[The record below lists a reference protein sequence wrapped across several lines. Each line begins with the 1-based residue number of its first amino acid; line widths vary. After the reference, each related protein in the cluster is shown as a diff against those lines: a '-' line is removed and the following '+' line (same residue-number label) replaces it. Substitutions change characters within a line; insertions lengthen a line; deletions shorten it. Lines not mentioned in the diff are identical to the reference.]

1 MALDVNKSI
10 TIDLVNK
17 SYKVIDLVQN
27 DSARSITFSLLL
39 NGNKFNLTGLA
50 VRAFSSTDYYKDLT
64 IINATEGVCKLL
76 IDNKMINKSGNIELQ
91 LRISDGSV
99 MVTSFIVI
107 LKATKSLI
115 DKSSIQSDNRIGA
128 LDTALNEVQVLK
140 VELQGASSDLE
151 KKYTTR
157 LTITENK
164 ISILEKEVYGCTNL
178 LRSTGLKKNS
188 DNINN
193 WLISKA
199 DASKTEIYL
208 DENNLTPH
216 LNRSWHISNTDTS
229 GYYGLRQ
236 DLSLKLLADT
246 TYTLSYWIMPTKD
259 NSGQCLLT
267 VQYKDSNKN
276 NVFHT
281 HYYKNSELTLN
292 KWTKMTYTFTTK
304 SNINKSWIILGIS
317 TQKCEW
323 YGVLGDIK
331 LELGAHASDWSPS
344 PEDLVYQASKYTD
357 EQYQNAKNYTDEVT
371 KKAYINGKISSN
383 FNLEAGTSY
392 TFESLS
398 TYINKNITNTLQCS
412 LAGMYNVS
420 AHISLY
426 NRASSNEECQ
436 LEVKILVNDT
446 EASSTMHYVVFGPL
460 TYTNVLVNTI
470 VYVTAGDSI
479 KIKVTNREDSRGYT
493 LDYTQSYINIYK
505 I

>member
-1 MALDVNKSI
+1 MALDVNKSL
-10 TIDLVNK
+10 TVDLVNK

-39 NGNKFNLTGLA
+39 NGNKFNLTGLT

-64 IINATEGVCKLL
+64 IINATEGTCKLL

-99 MVTSFIVI
+99 IVTSFIVI

-115 DKSSIQSDNRIGA
+115 NSSSIQSDNRIDA
-128 LDTALNEVQVLK
+128 LDKALNDVQVLNVK
-140 VELQGASSDLE
+140 LQGASADLE

-164 ISILEKEVYGCTNL
+164 ISILEKEMYGCTNL
-178 LRSTGLKKNS
+178 LRSTGLRKNR
-188 DNINN
+188 DILNYWNINN
-193 WLISKA
+193 CVSIDETNLTLHGNRSFKIDNEDTTGYFGVTQRINRLENSTTYTFSVWVKPIS
-199 DASKTEIYL
+199 
-208 DENNLTPH
+208 ENNGQMVPYICYKDIDGTIH
-216 LNRSWHISNTDTS
+216 YHS
-229 GYYGLRQ
+229 YYYENS
-236 DLSLKLLADT
+236 SLKLDK
-246 TYTLSYWIMPTKD
+246 W
-259 NSGQCLLT
+259 NLLI
-267 VQYKDSNKN
+267 
-276 NVFHT
+276 
-281 HYYKNSELTLN
+281 
-292 KWTKMTYTFTTK
+292 YTFTTK
-304 SNINKSWIILGIS
+304 ESVNQTTISWGMT
-317 TQKCEW
+317 TQKCRW
-323 YGVLGDIK
+323 HGYVGDVK
-331 LELGAHASDWSPS
+331 LELGAHSTDWSPA
-344 PEDLVYQASKYTD
+344 PEDLVCQSNKYTD

-392 TFESLS
+392 EFKSLS

-426 NRASSNEECQ
+426 NRASSNEECL
-436 LEVKILVNDT
+436 LEVKVLVNDT
-446 EASSTMHYVVFGPL
+446 EASSTTHYVIFGPL
-460 TYTNVLVNTI
+460 THTNVLVSTLAN
-470 VYVTAGDSI
+470 VTSGDSI